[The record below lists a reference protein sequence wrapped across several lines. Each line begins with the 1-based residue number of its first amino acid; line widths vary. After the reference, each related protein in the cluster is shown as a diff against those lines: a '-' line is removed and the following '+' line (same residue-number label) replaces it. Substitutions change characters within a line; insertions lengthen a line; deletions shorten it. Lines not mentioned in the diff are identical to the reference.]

1 MTTRIQFTHE
11 MDELSKEVEE
21 MGEMARLAI
30 EKAVKLIVTGDY
42 YLKDEVR
49 KLDKE
54 LYRYEMEIEKHC
66 TDIIALYTPVAS
78 DLRRVSVSWKVI
90 EDLSRIGRYAWD
102 IAEIAD
108 VFDGVKF
115 KKLVS
120 LPQMASL
127 VVAMV
132 TDSVDYYTTGNAVE
146 ARKLFDRDD
155 EVDELYDTI
164 FREMLTYMFEDPKK
178 ITVGIH
184 YILIARYLERV
195 ADHSCN
201 IGERVVYMVTGERW
215 DPANRKR
222 KIPPTN
228 TAPEEYQREV
238 ANNRR
243 NPTRTSDVGDF
254 HQHELAEK

>member
-1 MTTRIQFTHE
+1 MATRLQFAHE
-11 MDELSKEVEE
+11 MEELSKEVEE
-21 MGEMARLAI
+21 MGELARLAI

-54 LYRYEMEIEKHC
+54 LYRYEMMIEKHC

-78 DLRRVSVSWKVI
+78 DLRRVSVSWKII

-102 IAEIAD
+102 IAEIAE
-108 VFDGVKF
+108 VFDGQKF

-120 LPQMASL
+120 LPQMASQ
-127 VVAMV
+127 VVGMV
-132 TDSVDYYTTGNAVE
+132 TDSVDYYTAGNAVE

-155 EVDELYDTI
+155 EIDELYDTI

-178 ITVGIH
+178 ITIGIH

-195 ADHSCN
+195 ADHACN
-201 IGERVVYMVTGERW
+201 IGERVVYMATGDRW
-215 DPANRKR
+215 DPADRKR
-222 KIPPTN
+222 KLPAN
-228 TAPEEYQREV
+228 KNGVEEYQREV
-238 ANNRR
+238 AKSRKE
-243 NPTRTSDVGDF
+243 PTRPTDVGDY

>member
-1 MTTRIQFTHE
+1 MSSRVQFAHE
-11 MDELSKEVEE
+11 MEELNKEVEE
-21 MGEMARLAI
+21 MGELARLAT
-30 EKAVKLIVTGDY
+30 EKAVRLIVTGDY
-42 YLKDEVR
+42 YLKDEVK

-54 LYRYEMEIEKHC
+54 LYRYEMLIEKHC

-102 IAEIAD
+102 IAEIAE
-108 VFDGVKF
+108 VFDGQKF
-115 KKLVS
+115 KKVLG
-120 LPQMASL
+120 LPHMASQ
-127 VVAMV
+127 VVGMV

-155 EVDELYDTI
+155 EIDELYDTI

-178 ITVGIH
+178 ITIGIH

-195 ADHSCN
+195 ADHACN

-215 DPANRKR
+215 DPVNRKR
-222 KIPPTN
+222 KLPPGTN
-228 TAPEEYQREV
+228 GTETFQLEAAKPVRGSKG
-238 ANNRR
+238 
-243 NPTRTSDVGDF
+243 PTDVGDY

>member
-1 MTTRIQFTHE
+1 MTSRVQFAHE
-11 MDELSKEVEE
+11 MEALGKEVEE
-21 MGEMARLAI
+21 MGELARLAI

-54 LYRYEMEIEKHC
+54 LYRYEMMIERHC

-78 DLRRVSVSWKVI
+78 DLRRVSVSWKII

-102 IAEIAD
+102 IAEIAE
-108 VFDGVKF
+108 VFDGQKF
-115 KKLVS
+115 KKVLS
-120 LPQMASL
+120 LPQMASQ
-127 VVAMV
+127 VVGMV
-132 TDSVDYYTTGNAVE
+132 TDSLDYYTTGNAVE

-155 EVDELYDTI
+155 EIDELYDTI

-178 ITVGIH
+178 ITIGIH

-195 ADHSCN
+195 ADHACN

-222 KIPPTN
+222 KLPSNNNSAETY
-228 TAPEEYQREV
+228 TQEV
-238 ANNRR
+238 ARR
-243 NPTRTSDVGDF
+243 RKDPGQIEEAGDF
-254 HQHELAEK
+254 HQHELADK

>member
-1 MTTRIQFTHE
+1 

-108 VFDGVKF
+108 VFEGVKF

-155 EVDELYDTI
+155 EIDELYDTI

-222 KIPPTN
+222 KIPPAN
-228 TAPEEYQREV
+228 TAPEAYQREV
-238 ANNRR
+238 AKNRR
-243 NPTRTSDVGDF
+243 DPTRSLDVGDY

>member
-1 MTTRIQFTHE
+1 MTTRVQFAHE
-11 MDELSKEVEE
+11 MDELNKEVEE
-21 MGEMARLAI
+21 MGELARLAI
-30 EKAVKLIVTGDY
+30 EKAVKLIMTGDY
-42 YLKDEVR
+42 GLRDEVR

-54 LYRYEMEIEKHC
+54 LYKYEMRIERHC

-102 IAEIAD
+102 IAEIAE
-108 VFDGVKF
+108 VFDGQKF
-115 KKLVS
+115 KKMLS
-120 LPQMASL
+120 LPQMASQ
-127 VVAMV
+127 VVRMV
-132 TDSVDYYTTGNAVE
+132 TDSVDYFTTGNAVE

-155 EVDELYDTI
+155 EIDDLYDTI

-178 ITVGIH
+178 ITIGIH

-201 IGERVVYMVTGERW
+201 IGERVVYMVTGDRW
-215 DPANRKR
+215 DPADRKR
-222 KIPPTN
+222 RLPSNNIDL
-228 TAPEEYQREV
+228 ESYQREV
-238 ANNRR
+238 AKHAKE
-243 NPTRTSDVGDF
+243 PKHSEAGDY